1 MARKKRTARPPAM
14 VQLTDRGLVPL
25 TAADAEIVGGH
36 SVGQCFD
43 LVPQTK
49 ARSLDQLRL
58 YWAVLDKVVE
68 ATGAWP
74 RAEYLHDFL
83 IRQCGFVS
91 YELNPFSGARE
102 EVRDSVAFDG
112 LTQDAMNDYVDAA
125 LGALSAWIEFDV
137 LDLLPRQRA
146 RVGRQEAA

>member
-1 MARKKRTARPPAM
+1 MAGKKRTVRPAPM
-14 VQLTDRGLVPL
+14 VELTDRGITPL
-25 TAADAEIVGGH
+25 TAADAEEIGAH

-49 ARSLDQLRL
+49 ARSLHQLRL
-58 YWAVLDKVVE
+58 YWSVLDKIVE
-68 ATGAWP
+68 ATGQWP

-83 IRQCGFVS
+83 VRQCGYVRH
-91 YELNPFSGARE
+91 ELNPFTGARE

-125 LGALSAWIEFDV
+125 LAALSSWCEFDV
-137 LDLLPRQRA
+137 LDLLPKQR
-146 RVGRQEAA
+146 GRSRR